1 MRIVSLAF
9 VFSIISA
16 QWSSESAYLLEKN
29 RKEIGLFSPFKIGM
43 NKGVEIGVNK
53 FLLMPSIYLK
63 QEMPKYKSWKMAR
76 KFRLEYPTPGLK
88 WIQSPI
94 GKEMGDPNMF
104 SLISTQFSIPHMI
117 SFYAGLIGTK
127 GDLKLGQLSLN
138 GGIGIALNGKKLSN
152 DATVDLP
159 VIYPRLSVYYNNFVI
174 KSGGEYARHLSD
186 QLYYIIDYEMYL
198 MPGTGGRYAFEQQSV
213 LVWQKSKRL
222 NLSFGYKL
230 IVGEYPFGGQ
240 AHLLPTLNIK
250 FAW

>member
-9 VFSIISA
+9 IFSIISA

-43 NKGVEIGVNK
+43 NSGSEIGVNK

-63 QEMPKYKSWKMAR
+63 QEVSKYNAWKMAR

-88 WIQSPI
+88 WIQSPL

-104 SLISTQFSIPHMI
+104 SLISSQFSIPHMI

-174 KSGGEYARHLSD
+174 KSGGEYARLISD
-186 QLYYIIDYEMYL
+186 QLYYVIDYEMYL
-198 MPGTGGRYAFEQQSV
+198 MPGNGGRYAFEQESV
-213 LVWQKSKRL
+213 LVWQKSNWL

-240 AHLLPTLNIK
+240 AHLLPTINIK
-250 FAW
+250 FGW

>member
-29 RKEIGLFSPFKIGM
+29 RREIGLFSPYKIGM
-43 NKGVEIGVNK
+43 NSGSEIGVNK

-63 QEMPKYKSWKMAR
+63 QEAPKYNAWKMAR
-76 KFRLEYPTPGLK
+76 KLRLEYPTPGLK
-88 WIQSPI
+88 WMQSPL

-104 SLISTQFSIPHMI
+104 SLISTQFSIPHMV

-174 KSGGEYARHLSD
+174 KSGGEYARLLSD

-198 MPGTGGRYAFEQQSV
+198 MPGNGGRYAFEQESV
-213 LVWQKSKRL
+213 LVWQKSNWL

-240 AHLLPTLNIK
+240 AHLLPTINIK
-250 FAW
+250 FGW